1 MLCAKQLNLKKKKV
15 ITRAG
20 TATAAIDTDCACSI
34 GNNCDRNTQQR
45 DGGAKML
52 RRYDGMS
59 DVHLPATRSVMLGG
73 VDMSRSAVATA
84 HMNSTSGGSRN
95 NDASDVMASHERM

>member
-1 MLCAKQLNLKKKKV
+1 VQTIQAESKNV

-34 GNNCDRNTQQR
+34 GNSCDRNTQQR
-45 DGGAKML
+45 DGGANTL

-59 DVHLPATRSVMLGG
+59 VVHLPATRSAMLGG
-73 VDMSRSAVATA
+73 EHMSRSAVATA

-95 NDASDVMASHERM
+95 NDASDVIASHESM